1 METSSRNAI
10 SGWLQPLVDAVG
22 PALPSLLVL
31 ASALLVFWLTQNFWK
46 RIWSAL
52 ESNILSN
59 WRLALLGSAALVL
72 SMASG
77 WTTWDG
83 MRNFTNEPLLSGMI
97 TFGIQGVMLIAAW
110 LIGESFAT
118 GMHGRSNRTALGL
131 AGVLGGL
138 LAACGL
144 IGGVVALSLSG
155 NLSLSSGQ
163 ALVAVVALAAIALL
177 ALLQA
182 DLLRPYVQGT
192 KIIIRNAM
200 LWVMFLACMGT
211 SVFFAFDS
219 RFSVIFPQQERG
231 RASELRAQNEVAGI
245 VADIGRTV
253 AKRQEQEVGT
263 LFGSEGWA
271 AYEGHLDALAGRA
284 QGAQPAIEAY
294 FVEQMEGRRRA
305 IAEQQERR
313 ASAESQQAGLQARNI
328 QLNEELSQIQAERPS
343 VMTAAIEL
351 QQVVSEVERRLDE
364 QRAKVMAEEKGVE
377 GSGKVGRGQ
386 MWRAE
391 KAALDRVTAELQVA
405 NERLRTPQS
414 RVRDIDKRI
423 ATIKAELSQ
432 IEGNLAQLKG
442 EASTAGQRIAA
453 AERATG
459 IEESALNVDPGHVLP
474 AFERAKVAF
483 RQEPTAERLGDL
495 QQQCAQL
502 LGAMAS
508 TPATKENIGSID
520 CDPKQASDA
529 ASTLFALNAGAK
541 VFAQNCVGGDKL
553 EQFRSTD
560 RLFDFARGCLADSQL
575 PSENTSDLR
584 TRINFAELNRDDK
597 AHNFV
602 VSWNAFQDG
611 NRLAYLALAN
621 AIAID
626 LLVLMTGLFGAN
638 ALRSPLQDVPSQK
651 PRSARQLEAII
662 ENALVPNAYETAQA
676 VIDAMKPIT
685 PENGFTQEVILGET
699 EAADRNSVR
708 KVLNAGA
715 TIGAVEQDPL
725 EPRRYLVRPEL
736 FEFLSIIA
744 RKQYET
750 NDEHRRLAEL
760 KQLVMIALQPHVGD
774 HAEIVLRNLD
784 PINERDGFSSEV
796 LLNGVSED
804 HKPIV
809 RRTLNAASVLRYA
822 TQDTRADE
830 RDRFYIHKDLYKT
843 IAKISS
849 AHPATG
855 TWLEGKSLPT
865 GGQQNEVRDGGAL
878 GVSLDEAANDAPTYL
893 SYAHDKGGSGN
904 RGRGKAAEER
914 LSEEEAYNLYRIYEG
929 RLLNALGLV
938 DIDLVDERLSAPNV
952 RKAAIDAWKALN
964 LQGASNPRLHQLIDS
979 YQRERNAEL
988 AEEYARLRS
997 EIGNSRQRNDILDTA
1012 EGRISEVFSNL
1023 VMFPEMGLL
1032 SFIIGQLEAPAAY
1045 DDGLTPDEQVLLDRL
1060 RAVERFIGDLDLS
1073 EAEAWQ
1079 RVEEALL
1086 RFDGEDAPELLNG
1099 KPRKTD
1105 DGSGSGSGHDLT

>member
-1 METSSRNAI
+1 METSSKDAA
-10 SGWLQPLVDAVG
+10 SGWLQPLADAAG

-31 ASALLVFWLTQNFWK
+31 ASALLVFWLTQNFWT

-52 ESNILSN
+52 KGNLLSN
-59 WRLALLGSAALVL
+59 WRLALLGSAAFVL

-77 WTTWDG
+77 WTTWEG

-97 TFGIQGVMLIAAW
+97 TFGIQGVMLITAW

-118 GMHGRSNRTALGL
+118 GMHSRSNRAALGL
-131 AGVLGGL
+131 GGVVGGL
-138 LAACGL
+138 LAACG
-144 IGGVVALSLSG
+144 IVGGVTALSWSG
-155 NLSLSSGQ
+155 SLPITSAH
-163 ALVAVVALAAIALL
+163 ALVAGVALAVLTLIALL
-177 ALLQA
+177 QGE
-182 DLLRPYVQGT
+182 LLRPYVQGA
-192 KIIIRNAM
+192 KIIVRNAM
-200 LWVMFLACMGT
+200 LWVMFLACMAS

-219 RFSVIFPQQERG
+219 RFSVIFPQQERA

-253 AKRQEQEVGT
+253 AKRQEEEVGA
-263 LFGSEGWA
+263 LFGSDGWA
-271 AYEGHLDALAGRA
+271 AYEGQLDTLAGKG

-343 VMTAAIEL
+343 AMTAAIEL

-391 KAALDRVTAELQVA
+391 KAALGRVTAELQVA
-405 NERLRTPQS
+405 NERLRTPQT

-483 RQEPTAERLGDL
+483 RQEPTSERLGDL

-508 TPATKENIGSID
+508 APATKEDIRSID

-541 VFAQNCVGGDKL
+541 AFTQNCVGGDKL
-553 EQFRSTD
+553 EQFKSTD
-560 RLFDFARGCLADSQL
+560 RLFDFARGCLADSRL
-575 PSENTSDLR
+575 PSENTNELR

-651 PRSARQLEAII
+651 PRSAKQLEAII
-662 ENALVPNAYETAQA
+662 ENALVPDAYEAAHA
-676 VIDAMKPIT
+676 VLDAMQPIT
-685 PENGFTQEVILGET
+685 PVDGFTQEVILDET
-699 EAADRNSVR
+699 ETADRASVR

-715 TIGAVEQDPL
+715 TIGAVAHDPK

-736 FEFLSIIA
+736 FEFLSIVA
-744 RKQYET
+744 RKQYES

-760 KQLVMIALQPHVGD
+760 KQLVTVALQPHVGD
-774 HAEIVLRNLD
+774 HAAIVLLNLH
-784 PINERDGFSSEV
+784 PINEKDGLSSEV
-796 LLNGVSED
+796 FLNEVSVR
-804 HKPIV
+804 HLPIV

-822 TQDTRADE
+822 VQDSRPDQ

-849 AHPATG
+849 VNPMTG
-855 TWLEGKSLPT
+855 AWLEKQSLLP
-865 GGQQNEVRDGGAL
+865 GGPQNEVRDGGVL
-878 GVSLDEAANDAPTYL
+878 GVSLDEVANDSPTYL
-893 SYAHDKGGSGN
+893 SYAHDNRGSGS
-904 RGRGKAAEER
+904 RGRREAAEER
-914 LSEEEAYNLYRIYEG
+914 LSEEDAYSLYRIYEG
-929 RLLNALGLV
+929 RLLNALGLA

-952 RKAAIDAWKALN
+952 RRAAIDAWKALN

-988 AEEYARLRS
+988 AEEYSRLRS
-997 EIGNSRQRNDILDTA
+997 EIGNNRQRNDILDTA

-1045 DDGLTPDEQVLLDRL
+1045 DDGLAPDEQALLDQL
-1060 RAVERFIGDLDLS
+1060 RAVERLIGDLDLS
-1073 EAEAWQ
+1073 EVEAWLK
-1079 RVEEALL
+1079 VEEALL
-1086 RFDGEDAPELLNG
+1086 RFDGKDAPELLNG
-1099 KPRKTD
+1099 KLRKNDEGPR
-1105 DGSGSGSGHDLT
+1105 SGSGNDLT